1 MLILE
6 DCSAFTPVW
15 EWEDDGNRAYC
26 LFSWVWIRLLYF
38 IMWALLLKVLYIF
51 LVNPLNISPRTKNVL
66 DDAVTNSYQM
76 LGFMMRSNKVNVKDT
91 YIHDKFYWCCA
102 RRATSKVCIKDE
114 WIGSRGKSSNTCLA
128 GNPQPLATQ
137 KIVLYNVVPCL
148 YKVP

>member
-1 MLILE
+1 MMATELIACFREFGL
-6 DCSAFTPVW
+6 D
-15 EWEDDGNRAYC
+15 
-26 LFSWVWIRLLYF
+26 FSIS
-38 IMWALLLKVLYIF
+38 WALLLKVLYIF

-114 WIGSRGKSSNTCLA
+114 
-128 GNPQPLATQ
+128 
-137 KIVLYNVVPCL
+137 
-148 YKVP
+148 